1 MTQIPLHSC
10 TARDPSHRFLTQQS
24 SWLRDRNGRRLRTI
38 DLHCHAL
45 SREVEAR
52 VAGCPQKRAE
62 ADMRAR
68 TMGQAS
74 VEYNANVMM
83 PESLPALTDLA
94 VRLRDMDSMGVDMQV
109 ISPSPNQYYYWA
121 EYELAREI
129 VALQNEGIAQ
139 LCAQYPDRLTGLGTL
154 ALQHPV
160 LALEQLEHAVR
171 RLGLRGFE
179 VSTSING
186 LELADESLESVWARA
201 EELGCV
207 VFIHPMGTSLG
218 ERLRPHYL
226 SNIVGQP
233 VETAIALSHLIF
245 GGVLDRYPGLK
256 LCAAHG
262 GGYLPTYVG
271 RSEHGYAARPDAHTM
286 NHSPGHYL
294 RRIFFDSL
302 VYSPQAL
309 RMLIDQVGISQVV
322 LGTDYP
328 FDMGHY
334 DVHALIG
341 STPRLDDD
349 GRAAIL
355 AGNAARLLGLSLLR
369 DRTAPEEFT

>member
-1 MTQIPLHSC
+1 MALHSC
-10 TARDPSHRFLTQQS
+10 SPAHPAHRFHTDPST
-24 SWLRDRNGRRLRTI
+24 WLKDRDGKRLRTI

-52 VAGCPQKRAE
+52 VSGCPQKKAE
-62 ADMRAR
+62 AELRVR
-68 TMGQAS
+68 TLGRAS
-74 VEYNANVMM
+74 VEYNASVMM
-83 PESLPALTDLA
+83 PESMPALTDLA
-94 VRLRDMDSMGVDMQV
+94 VRLRDMDAMGVDVQV

-121 EYELAREI
+121 EYDLAREI
-129 VALQNEGIAQ
+129 VSLQNENIAK
-139 LCAQYPDRLTGLGTL
+139 LCAQHPDRLVGLGTL
-154 ALQHPV
+154 ALQHPA
-160 LALEQLEHAVR
+160 LAIEQLEQAVR

-179 VSTSING
+179 VSTSIDG
-186 LELADESLESVWARA
+186 RELADASLEPVWAKA
-201 EELGCV
+201 EALGCV

-218 ERLRPHYL
+218 ERLQPHYL

-233 VETAIALSHLIF
+233 VETAVALSHLIF

-271 RSEHGYAARPDAHTM
+271 RAEHGYSARPDARTM
-286 NHSPGHYL
+286 QHPPSHYL

-309 RMLIDQVGISQVV
+309 RMLIDQVGASQVV
-322 LGTDYP
+322 LGSDYP

-334 DVHALIG
+334 DAHALIAG
-341 STPRLDDD
+341 TPGLDDEQ
-349 GRAAIL
+349 RAALL
-355 AGNAARLLGLSLLR
+355 AGNAERLLNLSATVQVR
-369 DRTAPEEFT
+369 

>member
-1 MTQIPLHSC
+1 MTQLPLHNC
-10 TARDPSHRFLTQQS
+10 TVRDPSRRFLTEPS
-24 SWLRDRNGRRLRTI
+24 TWLRDREGKRLRTI

-52 VAGCPQKRAE
+52 VAACPQKQAE
-62 ADMRAR
+62 AETRVR

-74 VEYNANVMM
+74 VEYNAKVMM
-83 PESLPALTDLA
+83 PESMPALTDIA

-109 ISPSPNQYYYWA
+109 ISPSPSQYYYWA
-121 EYELAREI
+121 EYDLAREI

-139 LCAQYPDRLTGLGTL
+139 LCAQYPERLIGLGTL
-154 ALQHPV
+154 ALQHPK
-160 LALEQLEHAVR
+160 LAVEQLEHAVR
-171 RLGLRGFE
+171 QLGLRGFE
-179 VSTSING
+179 VSTSISG
-186 LELADESLESVWARA
+186 LELADESLEPVWARA
-201 EELGCV
+201 EALGCV

-245 GGVLDRYPGLK
+245 GGVLDRYPQLK

-262 GGYLPTYVG
+262 GGYLPTYMG
-271 RSEHGYAARPDAHTM
+271 RSEHGYAARVDARTM
-286 NHSPGHYL
+286 DHAPSHYL

-309 RMLIDQVGISQVV
+309 RMLIDQVGVSQVV

-341 STPRLDDD
+341 STPGLDDEA
-349 GRAAIL
+349 RAAIL
-355 AGNAARLLGLSLLR
+355 AGNAARLLELPPLQG
-369 DRTAPEEFT
+369 